1 MLPNSVLASVW
12 ISLKTAVV
20 ATIITFCLGVLAAW
34 WMSRYQGKGKGLIDG
49 IFTAP
54 LVLPPTVVGFL
65 LLLALGKNGFL
76 GQLLDLVGIRVIFTW
91 YATVIAATVVAFPLM
106 YKTALAAF
114 QQNNSNFIA
123 CARTLGA
130 SEITIFWRIIL
141 PLAKPGLIAGTL
153 LAFARALGEF
163 GATLM
168 LAGSIPGKTQ
178 TIPIAIFFVAE
189 SGAMDR
195 ALWLVIILLFI
206 SLVVIMGVNYWES
219 RGERR
224 DTFVGRVR
232 CGQVLS
238 RLEKSEE
245 RPPKGFSSSF
255 TLSSRSLLETNKT
268 ALLRKSGNP
277 PNGLLHRVAVRRKG
291 MLSNVEP
298 KGLFAPRL
306 FDKKS
311 RGYSRTTLKES
322 KQIPEIKLEVDIQ
335 KQLPDFLLDIAFTI
349 NSQQNPLGILG
360 SSGAGKTTLL
370 SCIAGLETPDRGII
384 ILNNRVLFDS
394 AKRINLP
401 PQERAV
407 GLVFQDYA
415 LFPHLTVAENIAF
428 GMSVTHS
435 ASVIEKEV
443 TKQLQEVNLPLLHDR
458 FPAQLSGGEQQ
469 RIALARALASNPAV
483 TLLDEPFS
491 ALDTNL
497 KSRLIKLLHNRLTN
511 YPGLTLYVTHNLAQA
526 YYLCPQLLV
535 IDRGKAIAL
544 NQKQNVINHP
554 PNLKTAQITGCNNF
568 SRAKK
573 ISSQTIAAIDWQCE
587 LQVEHP
593 IPKNLSQIGIHA
605 HVITF
610 TKNKSGINIFPV
622 WLTKYSE
629 FPNKVIAYLKLHS
642 TINNA
647 EDYQL
652 EAEITLLEWQRLNKL
667 AFPWYI
673 HLSPLK
679 IIMFDATAS
688 PN

>member
-1 MLPNSVLASVW
+1 
-12 ISLKTAVV
+12 
-20 ATIITFCLGVLAAW
+20 
-34 WMSRYQGKGKGLIDG
+34 MSRYQGKGKGLIDG

-114 QQNNSNFIA
+114 QQNNSNLIA

-189 SGAMDR
+189 SGAMDQ

-206 SLVVIMGVNYWES
+206 SLVVIMGVNYWENKES
-219 RGERR
+219 RGEW
-224 DTFVGRVR
+224 
-232 CGQVLS
+232 
-238 RLEKSEE
+238 
-245 RPPKGFSSSF
+245 
-255 TLSSRSLLETNKT
+255 LLTRN
-268 ALLRKSGNP
+268 
-277 PNGLLHRVAVRRKG
+277 
-291 MLSNVEP
+291 
-298 KGLFAPRL
+298 
-306 FDKKS
+306 KS
-311 RGYSRTTLKES
+311 RGYSQTAFRES
-322 KQIPEIKLEVDIQ
+322 KQIEEIKLEVDIQ
-335 KQLPDFLLDIAFTI
+335 KQLPDFLLDIAFII

-370 SCIAGLETPDRGII
+370 RCIAGLEIPDRGRIV
-384 ILNNRVLFDS
+384 LNNRVLFDS

-458 FPAQLSGGEQQ
+458 FPARLSGGERQ

-491 ALDTNL
+491 ALDTNS
-497 KSRLIKLLHNRLTN
+497 KSRLIKLLHKRLTN
-511 YPGLTLYVTHNLAQA
+511 YPGLTLYVTHNLPEA
-526 YYLCPQLLV
+526 YYLCPQLLI

-573 ISSQTIAAIDWQCE
+573 ISSQIITAIDWQCE

-610 TKNKSGINIFPV
+610 TKNESGINIFPV

-642 TINNA
+642 TTNNA

-673 HLSPLK
+673 HLSPLE
-679 IIMFDATAS
+679 IIMFDAL
-688 PN
+688 N